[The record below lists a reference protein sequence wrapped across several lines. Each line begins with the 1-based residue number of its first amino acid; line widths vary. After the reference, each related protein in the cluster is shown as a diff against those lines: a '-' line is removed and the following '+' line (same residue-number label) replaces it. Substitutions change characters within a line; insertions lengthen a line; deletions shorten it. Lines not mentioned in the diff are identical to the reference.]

1 MHFPLGVHLCHLGE
15 GHVPISGAPLL
26 LVLSTMLL
34 YHIMAWGL
42 TLLLC
47 VEGGLMLY
55 SPSVPRYA
63 GPASCWGIL
72 SSSWGLGRGCDHKL
86 QKLPLELLLCPGFA
100 ATGVGR
106 SQNPHELCRPECNPS
121 QSVPG

>member
-1 MHFPLGVHLCHLGE
+1 MAGREVELTTHFPLGVHLCHLGE

-26 LVLSTMLL
+26 LVPSTMLL

-72 SSSWGLGRGCDHKL
+72 SSSWGLGRGSR
-86 QKLPLELLLCPGFA
+86 KLPTGTVTVTWLCCSGGGEESK
-100 ATGVGR
+100 AT
-106 SQNPHELCRPECNPS
+106 
-121 QSVPG
+121 